1 MSQEARHALVFGA
14 TGFLGRHLVLA
25 LTQDG
30 IRVTA
35 ATRSAES
42 FAWLVGWLARH
53 GCGAAPAELRVDFD
67 ASRVLQGEASA
78 WEDVTEVYNCAGAY
92 RFGMTMAEA
101 RHANVDSV
109 RAIVTVAAGLPR
121 LRRLVHVSGY
131 RVGGQD
137 PKAVPWSQQRVHRTY
152 GRWGAYEASK
162 VEADAGSAGT
172 TRSRCRER
180 ASRSRWSSAFPRR
193 LTKAD
198 PESLSFLVSDR
209 YPTGPARELAQRHGL
224 ATPDTTRSILRW
236 ADHLAA
242 HRFGAAPA
250 DGRPRAFHEHAGVRT
265 FRIGEADAPT
275 VVLPGLP
282 VNADTWGWAAAA
294 LGNAQIVDL
303 PGLGMTS
310 GGRSD
315 WPAWLASLLG
325 QNSGAHLVGHS
336 IGASAALEAA
346 VAHPDKV
353 GLITLVAPF
362 FLQPPAGLSTRAT
375 PLTRRLTGVADHA
388 EALESSVQDLRRG
401 RVAANV
407 ATLLATAA
415 SERWRSQL
423 RSTFARY
430 PGPVQVIIGS
440 EDPLANRAAALLD
453 SLGPRVT
460 LTTIPGAGHHPQLTH
475 PDALSGAIGQHPLAT
490 PTPTKPHGRH

>member
-1 MSQEARHALVFGA
+1 
-14 TGFLGRHLVLA
+14 
-25 LTQDG
+25 
-30 IRVTA
+30 
-35 ATRSAES
+35 
-42 FAWLVGWLARH
+42 
-53 GCGAAPAELRVDFD
+53 
-67 ASRVLQGEASA
+67 
-78 WEDVTEVYNCAGAY
+78 
-92 RFGMTMAEA
+92 
-101 RHANVDSV
+101 
-109 RAIVTVAAGLPR
+109 
-121 LRRLVHVSGY
+121 
-131 RVGGQD
+131 
-137 PKAVPWSQQRVHRTY
+137 
-152 GRWGAYEASK
+152 
-162 VEADAGSAGT
+162 
-172 TRSRCRER
+172 
-180 ASRSRWSSAFPRR
+180 
-193 LTKAD
+193 
-198 PESLSFLVSDR
+198 
-209 YPTGPARELAQRHGL
+209 
-224 ATPDTTRSILRW
+224 
-236 ADHLAA
+236 
-242 HRFGAAPA
+242 
-250 DGRPRAFHEHAGVRT
+250 
-265 FRIGEADAPT
+265 
-275 VVLPGLP
+275 
-282 VNADTWGWAAAA
+282 
-294 LGNAQIVDL
+294 
-303 PGLGMTS
+303 MTS

-375 PLTRRLTGVADHA
+375 PLTRWYLRRVRADALSRRLTGVADHA